1 MNKEKYWI
9 CSFRKL
15 DVDDFFIMAC
25 MSEGMRT
32 TQIAPHMNSDI
43 NNIRK
48 RIRKIN
54 AAMPGVF
61 EKVVTPVSPPF
72 KNYAFGKYMLTKR
85 GREIALYCG
94 RLLDRLS
101 QH

>member
-9 CSFRKL
+9 SSFRKL

-25 MSEGMRT
+25 MGEGMRT
-32 TQIAPHMNSDI
+32 SQIAPLMNSDI

-48 RIRKIN
+48 RIKKIK
-54 AAMPGVF
+54 AALPAVY
-61 EKVVTPVSPPF
+61 EKVDTPVSPPF
-72 KNYAFGKYMLTKR
+72 KNYSFGKYMLTKQ
-85 GREIALYCG
+85 GREVSLYCG

-101 QH
+101 QL